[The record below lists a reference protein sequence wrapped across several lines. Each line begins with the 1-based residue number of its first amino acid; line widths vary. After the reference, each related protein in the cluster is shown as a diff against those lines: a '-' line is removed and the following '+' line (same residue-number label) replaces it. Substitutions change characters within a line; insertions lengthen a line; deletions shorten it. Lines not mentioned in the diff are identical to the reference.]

1 MNDIKFDDCK
11 VETLSIHIHGLRGF
25 THFSEKHSHS
35 DVLSLL
41 KRMGKLLFRLL
52 IGTAFSFNLIQ
63 LVSAQTISF
72 ENQIFPILQNKC
84 SECHGDENPEVRLT
98 VVNYEQLMQGSE
110 FGIVVNPGDPVT
122 SYMIEMIALGEMPQD
137 GEPVTDQELSLI
149 KTWIEEGAL
158 NN

>member
-1 MNDIKFDDCK
+1 MNKLFFFIL
-11 VETLSIHIHGLRGF
+11 VG
-25 THFSEKHSHS
+25 
-35 DVLSLL
+35 
-41 KRMGKLLFRLL
+41 MGVY
-52 IGTAFSFNLIQ
+52 AVSMP
-63 LVSAQTISF
+63 LVSAQSISF
-72 ENQIFPILQNKC
+72 KQQVLPILLNKC

-110 FGIVVNPGDPVT
+110 FGIVVNPGDSVT